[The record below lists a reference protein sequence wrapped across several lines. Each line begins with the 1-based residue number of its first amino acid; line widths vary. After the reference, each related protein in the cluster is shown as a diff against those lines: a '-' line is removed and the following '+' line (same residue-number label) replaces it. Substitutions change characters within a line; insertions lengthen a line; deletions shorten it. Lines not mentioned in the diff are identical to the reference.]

1 MNGKNFVFC
10 TVYRLGNL
18 GEQNHAGIMNTIT
31 SFYRVGN
38 HRNIF
43 ILGDINL
50 SSVTW
55 PLSEDNEVAS
65 GIDKTFTDSLDEL
78 GLDFFKLITGPTLK
92 LGNAL
97 DVLPTNSKNFVSDLI
112 VTSDKCMFS

>member
-1 MNGKNFVFC
+1 MVKILYFAPF
-10 TVYRLGNL
+10 TLYRLGNF
-18 GEQNHAGIMNTIT
+18 GEQNHAGIMDTIK

-38 HRNIF
+38 HRKIF

-78 GLDFFKLITGPTLK
+78 GLDFF
-92 LGNAL
+92 
-97 DVLPTNSKNFVSDLI
+97 
-112 VTSDKCMFS
+112 